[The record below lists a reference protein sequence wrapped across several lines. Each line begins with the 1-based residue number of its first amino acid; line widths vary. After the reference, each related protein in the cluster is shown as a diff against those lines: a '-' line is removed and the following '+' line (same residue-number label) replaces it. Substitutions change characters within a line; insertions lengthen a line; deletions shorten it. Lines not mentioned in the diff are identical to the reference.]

1 MSDEQKEVPAPIEG
15 QEPEITVEELRAQV
29 EQLRKTQAGI
39 DRSYSEAA
47 KRAKELEAENEK
59 LKKEKMSEKERS
71 EYEIAKRE
79 AEIEAKSK
87 EVAEAALRLS
97 KMRLMGEKK
106 IPLEYADYIHGSDEG
121 QISDSIDKFNKLI
134 DKLAGER
141 VNEKLLSTEKPKSGD
156 SKPDTDYSN
165 LSLKEMEILAAKGE
179 LKLRR

>member
-1 MSDEQKEVPAPIEG
+1 MPEEVKADPTPKAEETKTP
-15 QEPEITVEELRAQV
+15 TVEELAAQL
-29 EQLRKTQAGI
+29 ESIKKAQAGS
-39 DRSYSEAA
+39 DKAYQEAA
-47 KRAKELEAENEK
+47 KKAAELASENEK

-71 EYEIAKRE
+71 EYEIARRE
-79 AEIEAKSK
+79 AEIDAKSK
-87 EVAEAALRLS
+87 EVAEATLRLS

-106 IPLEYADYIHGSDEG
+106 VPLEYADYIHGSDEG

-141 VNEKLLSTEKPKSGD
+141 VNEKLLSTEKPKAGD

-165 LSLKEMEILAAKGE
+165 LSLKEMEILAARGE